1 MQTFLKSVLNR
12 PKLRCFIVLAKVL
25 AWRGLSMLNKVFV
38 QNVSVKTVPVEV
50 TQLCQTLD
58 DIFSVKND
66 FSTFNALSLLYLLQ
80 LFIESDLT
88 PNSRQLLTGESFVEI
103 M

>member
-1 MQTFLKSVLNR
+1 
-12 PKLRCFIVLAKVL
+12 
-25 AWRGLSMLNKVFV
+25 MLNKVFV

-88 PNSRQLLTGESFVEI
+88 PNSRQLLTGESFVGQWDIEPATFGFGCQYFNNASP
-103 M
+103 